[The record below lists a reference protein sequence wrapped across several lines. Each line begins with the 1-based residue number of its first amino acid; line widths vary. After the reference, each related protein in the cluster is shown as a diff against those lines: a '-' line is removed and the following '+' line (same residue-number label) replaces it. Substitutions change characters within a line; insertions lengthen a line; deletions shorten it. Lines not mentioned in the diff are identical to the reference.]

1 MKMILEQY
9 LQREILEK
17 LIWIIVLLVLILTSH
32 RFVDYLEDAAA
43 GRLPGE
49 LLLSV
54 LTTKMLAVIP
64 RLLPVAMLLSVI
76 LALTRL
82 SGDREII
89 IMRVAGLGIG
99 FKILSICKISLV
111 YAAVVAVMAFGVSPW
126 AEHEVQLLRQRAQ
139 RESDITG
146 ITPGR
151 FKEFSDGDRVVYVN
165 EMTADAQAMRGVFL
179 QVRDSDRVGLLTSDS
194 ASFTIEQRSGSR
206 YIVFANGHRYLLPRE
221 REGYQIT
228 SYNKY
233 GQLIDAGDIGA
244 SSRRLEGAPTLELLR
259 AAGPEH
265 SAELQWRLAYV
276 IASFLLPLF
285 GIIITRFSFGANRY
299 LALLVAVLIYFIYSN
314 LLSISRTLVIQE
326 ALPPWLGLSGA
337 HLGLAVLML
346 IMYRQQQKAFPR
358 AARTD
363 AATTSNSQ

>member
-17 LIWIIVLLVLILTSH
+17 LIWIIVLLTLILTSH

-64 RLLPVAMLLSVI
+64 RLLPVAVFLSVI

-82 SGDREII
+82 SGDREIV

-99 FKILSICKISLV
+99 FKIRSVCKISLI
-111 YAAVVAVMAFGVSPW
+111 YAAVVAIMAFGVSPW
-126 AEHEVQLLRQRAQ
+126 AENEVQQLRLRAQ
-139 RESDITG
+139 RESDISG

-151 FKEFSDGDRVVYVN
+151 FKEFSDGDRVVYVD
-165 EMTADAQAMRGVFL
+165 EMTADAQTMQGVFL
-179 QVRDSDRVGLLTSDS
+179 QVRDSGRVSLLTSNA
-194 ASFTIEQRSGSR
+194 ASFKVEQQSGSR
-206 YIVFANGHRYLLPRE
+206 YIVFANGRRYLLPRE
-221 REGYQIT
+221 GGGYQIT
-228 SYNKY
+228 SYRRY
-233 GQLIDAGDIGA
+233 GQLIDAGNVGA
-244 SSRRLEGAPTLELLR
+244 ASRRLEGAPTLELLR
-259 AAGPEH
+259 GAGPEH

-276 IASFLLPLF
+276 IASLLLPLL

-299 LALLVAVLIYFIYSN
+299 LALLIAVSIYFIYSN
-314 LLSISRTLVIQE
+314 LLSISRTLTIQE
-326 ALPPWLGLSGA
+326 ALPPWLGLSGV

-346 IMYRQQQKAFPR
+346 VLYRQQQKAFR
-358 AARTD
+358 GAARAD
-363 AATTSNSQ
+363 AAMTGAAQ

>member
-64 RLLPVAMLLSVI
+64 RLLPVAVFLSVI

-89 IMRVAGLGIG
+89 IMRAAGLGIG
-99 FKILSICKISLV
+99 FKIWSVCKISLV

-126 AEHEVQLLRQRAQ
+126 AENEVQMLRQRAQ

-151 FKEFSDGDRVVYVN
+151 FKEFSNGDRVVYVN

-179 QVRDSDRVGLLTSDS
+179 QVRDSERVGLLTSDA
-194 ASFTIEQRSGSR
+194 ASFTVEQRSGSR
-206 YIVFANGHRYLLPRE
+206 YIVFASGRRYLLPWE
-221 REGYQIT
+221 GGGYQIT
-228 SYNKY
+228 SYNRY
-233 GQLIDAGDIGA
+233 GQLIDEGDPGA
-244 SSRRLEGAPTLELLR
+244 SSRRLEGVPTLELLR
-259 AAGPEH
+259 AAGPEQN
-265 SAELQWRLAYV
+265 AELQWRLAYV
-276 IASFLLPLF
+276 IASLLLPLL

-299 LALLVAVLIYFIYSN
+299 LALLIAVLIYFIYSN
-314 LLSISRTLVIQE
+314 LLSISRTLVMQE
-326 ALPPWLGLSGA
+326 ALPPWLGLSGV

-346 IMYRQQQKAFPR
+346 IMYGQQQKAFR
-358 AARTD
+358 GAARP
-363 AATTSNSQ
+363 AAASNRDTR